1 VGGILRRR
9 LPLITGLSSTYLY
22 QTKREFGRNDMPD
35 DIRGGPSG
43 HFVIIAGWNR
53 RSRRVLVL
61 DPYQPRR
68 YGLAL
73 QYWLGIDRVITA
85 ILLGIVTHDANLL
98 VIYPQNAE

>member
-1 VGGILRRR
+1 MCHAGKETIGYILHDQ
-9 LPLITGLSSTYLY
+9 PY
-22 QTKREFGRNDMPD
+22 
-35 DIRGGPSG
+35 DIRGVPSG
-43 HFVIIAGWNR
+43 HFVIIGGWNR
-53 RSRRVLVL
+53 MKRKVLVI

-98 VIYPQNAE
+98 VIYPPGRA